1 MIWPPKWLQTFGRG
15 MRLVSGEVGV
25 LDALFLSQMS
35 INKVCLII
43 NEVRNHLFTKPGSGR
58 STINRHS
65 RLWCLCKSRRHQ
77 PRAAL
82 LLQTPEAIEHASQGL
97 RRRAIEVQHRLSPY
111 SKKHPT
117 MKGELCVNAPLLT
130 CLSPAEQDFLSKI

>member
-1 MIWPPKWLQTFGRG
+1 EGAQSFVHQARI
-15 MRLVSGEVGV
+15 GEI
-25 LDALFLSQMS
+25 D
-35 INKVCLII
+35 NK
-43 NEVRNHLFTKPGSGR
+43 S
-58 STINRHS
+58 HS
-65 RLWCLCKSRRHQ
+65 RLWCLRQSRRHQ

-97 RRRAIEVQHRLSPY
+97 GRRAIEVQHRLSPY